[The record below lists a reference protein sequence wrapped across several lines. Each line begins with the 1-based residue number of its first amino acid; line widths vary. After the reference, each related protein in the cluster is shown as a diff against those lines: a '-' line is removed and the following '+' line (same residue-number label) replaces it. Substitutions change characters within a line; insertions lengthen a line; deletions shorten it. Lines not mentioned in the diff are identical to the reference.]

1 MVSGLFFDSATM
13 YYRAFFAVPDSVR
26 APDGT
31 PSGAVRGFLDMAAT
45 IITQYPAELIA
56 FAWDDDWRPDW
67 RVELIPSYKTH
78 RLEPDS
84 RISGASDEEVP
95 DDLAIQI
102 TAIAEILD
110 AIGVAR
116 LGEPG
121 FEADDILGSLVAQ
134 QAVATTV
141 VTGDKD
147 LFQLVNDATQSRV
160 LSITKGLKNLFVVTD
175 DYLLDNFGVTGSQY
189 AGFAALRGD
198 PSDGLPGV
206 KGIGAKGAAN
216 LIAAAGSLEQL
227 LEAVLEDKELISP
240 AHRRKLLE
248 QIEEIPKMLQVV
260 RVRTDAIVT
269 RDLKQLLE
277 IADVAA
283 LRDLSTEWGVER
295 QVNRLLVAL
304 NLPKLGSV

>member
-45 IITQYPAELIA
+45 IVAQYPAELVA

-78 RLEPDS
+78 RLEPDA
-84 RISGASDEEVP
+84 RISGSDEEEVP

-102 TAIAEILD
+102 TAIGEILD
-110 AIGVAR
+110 AMGVAR

-134 QAVATTV
+134 YSMPTTV

-147 LFQLVNDATQSRV
+147 LFQLVNDVAECRV
-160 LSITKGLKNLFVVTD
+160 LSITKGLKNLFLVTD
-175 DYLLDNFGVTGSQY
+175 DYLLENFGVSGNQY

-216 LIAAAGSLEQL
+216 LIATAGTLERL
-227 LEAVLEDKELISP
+227 VEAVVNDEDLVSP
-240 AHRRKLLE
+240 AHRKKLLE
-248 QIEEIPKMLQVV
+248 QIDEIPKMMQVV
-260 RVRTDAIVT
+260 QVRTDATVT
-269 RDLKQLLE
+269 KNLKPVAEIKDLG
-277 IADVAA
+277 A
-283 LRDLSTEWGVER
+283 LSDLSADWGVQR

-304 NLPKLGSV
+304 NLPKLDSV